1 MPKNNDNLSQGRFEG
16 FGSVQSMPKGY
27 FVAGAPNPQLATFVA
42 THSSPYDPLTDSY
55 DCDSFM
61 EAIVDKSDATIY
73 NMHPY
78 WSKKPHGAISQYI
91 RHFTREGDLILDP
104 FTGSGGVNAVACQ
117 TNRAS
122 IGIDISPA
130 ALFIAKHLCSPHS
143 VKSIQN
149 TYDELTTSL
158 NTVRKRLYGTTCH
171 KCGGPA
177 ETQYVVW
184 SQRYKCSKC
193 LSLVSHYECDGRN
206 CPHCNEEVSTRQER
220 FGYVPVVANVKCRGS
235 CNPSRFDR
243 GINGPTKND
252 REAFSGYD
260 LTLINSIKKSDIPYW
275 YPKTEFSK
283 QWVAWR
289 PNLAEIGDVSGF
301 FTERNLWAVA
311 SIADWLRRHDS
322 EQSCSWLLFSLTASI
337 MSVSKKAQHLE
348 EGGGYIPGNYVFPPQ
363 IKERNVF
370 NSYESLVNKT
380 IKGVAAVNASV
391 RTTTVLLSN
400 QSARQLSEIPD
411 SSIDYIFTDP
421 PYSDKVPFGEFNFLW
436 EVWLPWGTS
445 WDKDE
450 IIVNPKLG
458 KGVSDW
464 QQMMKDVVSELY
476 RVLKPG
482 RWVSVCYHDSSEG
495 SWMHLQD
502 AFAEVGFISEQADR
516 VLSIERNRKSW
527 KQATAT
533 RVQKRDL
540 VINFRKPRLG
550 ELSSVVFTGDE
561 DRSTF
566 TEKASAIVTESLTLH
581 PGRTSD
587 RLYDEVVSRMVR
599 RGEYE
604 RHDFHKLLRAIA
616 EESNGRWYLQETADQ
631 LDKAEQSRE
640 DNAARRL
647 GGVIHTT
654 LKEHPEQEGVHY
666 SELHE
671 HFLAIPV
678 NDWPRRRLLEF
689 LPEHFIRTLGGTW
702 RLPDKEEAAEL
713 AQLREQG
720 TLRRIKRFAN
730 ALIDG
735 VPVRDK
741 DRPGNDVDLLD
752 WLRQCR
758 RAGLYEQGKAI
769 YEKGGLNL
777 ANLSDEQQIEAEDDY
792 RICVRRGS
800 EVETKPK
807 RKSRKKQD
815 DDE

>member
-1 MPKNNDNLSQGRFEG
+1 MAKKNHASGQGTFES
-16 FGSVQSMPKGY
+16 FSSMPSMPDGY
-27 FVAGAPNPQLATFVA
+27 FVGGEPNPHLGRFLAE
-42 THSSPYDPLTDSY
+42 HSTPYTPASDDY
-55 DCDSFM
+55 DRDSFAD
-61 EAIVDKSDATIY
+61 AIIDRSDATIY

-78 WSKKPHGAISQYI
+78 WSKKPHGAIGQYL
-91 RHFTREGDLILDP
+91 RHFTEEGDLVLDP
-104 FTGSGGVNAVACQ
+104 FTGSGGVNTVACQ
-117 TNRAS
+117 MNRPS

-130 ALFIAKHLCSPHS
+130 ALFIAKHLCTPHP
-143 VKSIQN
+143 VKEIRQAYS
-149 TYDELTTSL
+149 ELTTAL
-158 NTVRKRLYGTTCH
+158 APIRKQLYGTICH

-184 SQRYKCSKC
+184 SQRYKCAKC
-193 LSLVSHYECDGRN
+193 LSLVSHYECDGQK
-206 CPHCNEEVSTRQER
+206 CPHCKEKMSTRQER
-220 FGYVPVVANVKCRGS
+220 FGYVPVLANVQCRGS
-235 CNPSRFDR
+235 CSPSRYDR
-243 GINGPTKND
+243 GVNSPRERD
-252 REAFSGYD
+252 REAFTEYD
-260 LTLINSIKKSDIPYW
+260 LWLIEANKKTDIPFL
-275 YPKTEFSK
+275 YPTAEFSK
-283 QWVAWR
+283 LWVAWR
-289 PNLAEIGDVSGF
+289 PNLAEVGDVSGF

-311 SIADWLRRHDS
+311 SIADWLRRNDS
-322 EQSCSWLLFSLTASI
+322 DDSTSWLLFSLTASI

-370 NSYESLVNKT
+370 NSYESLVKKT

-391 RTTTVLLSN
+391 RTTAVLFSN
-400 QSARQLSEIPD
+400 QSARTMSAIPD
-411 SSIDYIFTDP
+411 NSIDYVFTDP

-450 IIVNPKLG
+450 ILVNPKLG
-458 KGVSDW
+458 KGMSDW
-464 QQMMKDVVSELY
+464 QEMMKDVVSELY
-476 RVLKPG
+476 RIVKPG

-516 VLSIERNRKSW
+516 VLSIERTRKSW
-527 KQATAT
+527 KQATTT

-540 VINFRKPRLG
+540 VINFRKPRPG
-550 ELSSVVFTGDE
+550 ELSSIVLTGDE
-561 DRSTF
+561 DRATF
-566 TEKASAIVTESLTLH
+566 ADKATAIISESLTLH
-581 PGRTSD
+581 PGRSSD

-599 RGEYE
+599 RREFE
-604 RHDFHKLLRAIA
+604 RHDFYKLLRTVA
-616 EESNGRWYLQETADQ
+616 EESSGRWYLLETADQ
-631 LDKAEQSRE
+631 IDRAEQARE
-640 DNAARRL
+640 DSAARRL
-647 GGVIHTT
+647 GKLIQTI
-654 LKEHPEQEGVHY
+654 LDEHPEQDGVHY

-671 HFLAIPV
+671 HFLGIPV

-689 LPEHFIRTLGGTW
+689 LPEHFIRTVIGTW
-702 RLPDKEEAAEL
+702 RRPDKDEAEQL
-713 AQLREQG
+713 AKLREAG

-741 DRPGNDVDLLD
+741 DRPGSDVNLLE

-758 RAGLYEQGKAI
+758 RAGLFEQGKAI

-800 EVETKPK
+800 EVEAKPK
-807 RKSRKKQD
+807 RKNRKRR
-815 DDE
+815 DE